1 MTSNIIAKEF
11 DDALENYDREAM
23 KILATF
29 AKSLEAKEVPETIY
43 HYTDDK
49 GLKGILESG
58 KIWVTDIFDLNDPSE
73 LLHGLSHAMDILKS
87 KQIESLPDTKRF
99 ATHFSHF
106 RPFVREIAHFFVV
119 SFSSDGD
126 ELGQWRAYAD
136 DGRGFALGFDA
147 RSLEA
152 AFAQVDD
159 PQHQVN
165 ASFPTSYDDETL
177 IELHK
182 QLTEKMF
189 DLISLPSRNNADRA
203 TTNSC
208 LEKLSV
214 HHAAHVIRTT
224 GFFKHRAYKNEKEYR
239 FLQVFPSNRAAPDV
253 KYRMRPYSLVRYR
266 EFDWRS
272 VARSSLKEIVVGPAA
287 DQGLEFA
294 DDCLKAFHPTD
305 EVLKIYRS
313 KIPYR
318 SR

>member
-1 MTSNIIAKEF
+1 MSKTIAKEF
-11 DDALENYDREAM
+11 DDALVNYDREAL
-23 KILATF
+23 KILNTF
-29 AKSLEAKEVPETIY
+29 AEPLQAKEPPQTIY

-73 LLHGLSHAMDILKS
+73 LQHGLSHAIDILKS

-106 RPFVREIAHFFVV
+106 HPFVEEIAHFFVV
-119 SFSSDGD
+119 SFSSRRD

-136 DGRGFALGFDA
+136 DGRGFAMGFDA
-147 RSLEA
+147 RGLEN

-159 PQHQVN
+159 PLNQMN
-165 ASFPTSYDDETL
+165 PTFPVTYDDERL
-177 IELHK
+177 IGLHK

-189 DLISLPSRNNADRA
+189 DLISFPSRNNADPA

-214 HHAAHVIRTT
+214 HHAANVIQTT
-224 GFFKHRAYKNEKEYR
+224 VFFKHQAYENEKEYR
-239 FLQVFPSNRAAPDV
+239 FLQLFPGVRPAPAV
-253 KYRMRPYSLVRYR
+253 KYRMRSYSLVRYR
-266 EFDWRS
+266 EFAWRS
-272 VARSSLKEIVVGPAA
+272 VAGSSLKEIVVGPAA
-287 DQGLEFA
+287 ADQELKFA
-294 DDCLKAFHPTD
+294 ADCLQAFHLTD
-305 EVLKIYRS
+305 EVVKIGRS